1 LVARGMVGMADV
13 LQALNRAAM
22 QAALAKRDG

>member
-1 LVARGMVGMADV
+1 MVALGMEGIADV

-22 QAALAKRDG
+22 HAALAKQGR

>member
-1 LVARGMVGMADV
+1 MVARGMEGMADV

-22 QAALAKRDG
+22 QAALAKQGC